1 MFYRISL
8 SLLVSVPELR
18 TLLSAALERVNLDL
32 VFGADPT
39 EDAGNGGHTHT
50 ASYLLLWLILIEIMS
65 HCGPEV
71 RAHVHC
77 SGSQVPLPEFLLVG
91 EGGVSGGGGVGKGGK
106 FRNLHLQVVVHC
118 CPPHFLVVDSPLPL
132 TIYF

>member
-91 EGGVSGGGGVGKGGK
+91 EVGGGGGGGLA
-106 FRNLHLQVVVHC
+106 RGAN
-118 CPPHFLVVDSPLPL
+118 SE
-132 TIYF
+132 IYTYR